1 MANTSTISA
10 TWAQTMSVL
19 ETFSVAN
26 TTDNTILV
34 NGISQSGTLTASTT
48 PAATK
53 HSQWT
58 VTLSG
63 GAATI
68 DLTAIPG
75 LNGSETIDGTGLKV
89 RLLQFYTPAANANV
103 VSVTKA
109 VSNGYG
115 LDAAGTSWTESLDP
129 DTGRSMWL
137 NTTAP
142 TIGSGAKNITVAGTG
157 SQTIQVGVVLG

>member
-1 MANTSTISA
+1 MANTTTISA
-10 TWAQTMSVL
+10 TWAQTMSVV
-19 ETFSVAN
+19 ETFSNAN
-26 TTDNTILV
+26 VNNNDILV
-34 NGISQSGTLTASTT
+34 NGISQGSVLTASTT

-53 HSQWT
+53 QSQWT

-68 DLTAIPG
+68 DLTQIPG
-75 LNGSETIDGTGLKV
+75 FNSSEVIDGTGLKV
-89 RLLQFYTPAANANV
+89 RMLQFYAPATNANV
-103 VSVTKA
+103 ITALKA

-137 NTTAP
+137 NTSAP
-142 TIGSGAKNITVAGTG
+142 TIGGSAKSITLTGTG
-157 SQTIQVGVVLG
+157 SQTIQVGIILG